1 MSEAFEPVSRQ
12 SLSDRLALR
21 IRQMIQNGSYDEG
34 ARLPAIMEM
43 ARRFGVGHPTIRE
56 ALKKLET
63 MGIVE
68 IRHGSG
74 VYVARTDDVLLLAA
88 PDFAG
93 TVTKKLLLD
102 LVRTRR
108 PLEEESVVN
117 AVRNASSEDVEE
129 MRRLLEVSSQNFA
142 NTDVLHHSNMAFHQ
156 QIAIASGNRVLAQLL
171 GVLQDLFT
179 REQQLILDIHGP
191 RERDHKEHLG
201 IFDAIERRDENLAAE
216 RMRAHLEGVENAIDN
231 WDPERHP
238 IGAAHTEG
246 RARVRV
252 KG

>member
-142 NTDVLHHSNMAFHQ
+142 NTDVLHRSNMAFHQ

-171 GVLQDLFT
+171 GVLQELFT

-201 IFDAIERRDENLAAE
+201 ILEAIELRDGNLAVE
-216 RMRAHLEGVENAIDN
+216 RMRAHLQGVESAIDN

-238 IGAAHTEG
+238 VSAAHAGG
-246 RARVRV
+246 RA
-252 KG
+252 